1 MSNGLGQAGI
11 IRGRH
16 DDVGGHNSA
25 APKAAPGP
33 FAGGHN
39 ISDFF
44 GKNSQWCGSRS
55 SRPVPSEVDGW
66 AVEPSTLNGC
76 ERLDRI

>member
-25 APKAAPGP
+25 APKADPGLSLGATTFPIFLAVVRVAILAP
-33 FAGGHN
+33 
-39 ISDFF
+39 
-44 GKNSQWCGSRS
+44 
-55 SRPVPSEVDGW
+55 RPVGGRWLGGRTVD
-66 AVEPSTLNGC
+66 AQ
-76 ERLDRI
+76 RL